1 MSPKGPCVDDF
12 VPRGGSETKRW
23 SNLKEMGPPRLGTV
37 AHAFNTS
44 MGRGVVSRLRQV
56 SSQMLQQSLG
66 YRVRPCLTKKKKKK
80 GRAGDVAQ

>member
-1 MSPKGPCVDDF
+1 MVEMSPKGPCVDDF

-44 MGRGVVSRLRQV
+44 MGRGVVSRRDLWEITV
-56 SSQMLQQSLG
+56 
-66 YRVRPCLTKKKKKK
+66 YRTVPAT
-80 GRAGDVAQ
+80 DS